1 MNLED
6 RDLRKGS
13 GEAAI
18 NLTTN
23 FTRPAKIPH
32 PANMASAENIS
43 RQEFVA
49 FPANNS
55 PLAAC
60 VSFLVIF
67 TLLIFSFSCQA
78 RKETSKV
85 ESTAQTTELL
95 KTKKPLPRS
104 ESFFGLHFDLHPNAS
119 DTELG
124 ADVSEEN
131 IAELLDRVKPDYVQY
146 DCKGHP
152 GYTGYPTKVGW
163 PSPGIVKDSLAI
175 WRKVT
180 REKGVGLYIH
190 YSGVWDSKAIEE
202 HPEWARIDA
211 KGQRDPNATSVFGPY
226 VDRLL
231 IPQLK
236 EVIATYDLDGAWVD
250 GECWRAELDYSPEAL
265 KAWQKYSGK
274 TRAPKGPSDP
284 DWLEWK
290 MFQRQAFES
299 YLCHW
304 VDALHEFRPGV
315 QLTSNWMYTTFAPK
329 PVVAH
334 LDFLSG
340 DYSPSLSVDRAR
352 MEARYLASTGKPWD
366 LMAWGF
372 DRGREQGWSL
382 KSAVHLEQE
391 AAVVL
396 MQGGGFEVYNTP
408 TRRGYIVPAIIDQ
421 LEQVARFCRQRQSLS
436 FKSRTVPQVA
446 LLLSETSLWERMDR
460 VFSPWAGEYD
470 ELEGALHALLELHY
484 SVDILAEHQLI
495 SRIKEFPLL
504 VIPEAHR
511 LEPNFQKEVV
521 RYVENGGSLLLLG
534 EKSARL
540 FESLLGVKMVG
551 EPQPI
556 TAELATPAGPVSLNG
571 RWQEVELAG
580 AEAIGFKYPTRDF
593 RRGRTI
599 AATIASYG
607 KGKVAA
613 VYGPVAL
620 AFFRSHHPALRQF
633 IGNLAQNLFPSPA
646 VMVEAPPT
654 VDVALRRTADNRL
667 TLHLLNRTGFP
678 VPDRYNFIDYVPP
691 VGPIQ
696 VKLALEEK
704 PRNVVWMPE
713 GTRLK
718 WKWDKGYLY
727 TTIPALQIHGILL
740 VD

>member
-1 MNLED
+1 MNI
-6 RDLRKGS
+6 RAWYLRKNS
-13 GEAAI
+13 AAAAI
-18 NLTTN
+18 NSSAN
-23 FTRPAKIPH
+23 FILATKIAQ
-32 PANMASAENIS
+32 PANIASEANIS
-43 RQEFVA
+43 LRA
-49 FPANNS
+49 SDTLPATNS
-55 PLAAC
+55 PVAVC
-60 VSFLVIF
+60 ISFLAIF
-67 TLLIFSFSCQA
+67 ALLIFFSACEV
-78 RKETSKV
+78 RKQISKIDNA
-85 ESTAQTTELL
+85 TQTQEHL
-95 KTKKPLPRS
+95 KPKRPLPRS

-119 DTELG
+119 DTGLG

-131 IAELLDRVKPDYVQY
+131 IAELLGRVKPDYVQY

-202 HPEWARIDA
+202 HPDWTRIDA
-211 KGQRDPNATSVFGPY
+211 EGKRDPNATSVFGPY

-236 EVIATYDLDGAWVD
+236 EVISAYDLDGAWVD

-274 TRAPKGPSDP
+274 IRAPKSPSDP

-290 MFQRQAFES
+290 MFQRQAFER

-304 VDALHEFRPGV
+304 VDTLHEFRPGV

-329 PVVAH
+329 PVVAR

-352 MEARYLASTGKPWD
+352 VEARYLASTGQPWD

-372 DRGREQGWSL
+372 DRGRDQVWSL
-382 KSAVHLEQE
+382 KTAVHLQQE

-408 TRRGYIVPAIIDQ
+408 TRRGYIIPAIIDQ
-421 LEQVARFCRQRQSLS
+421 LEQVARFCRERQSLS

-446 LLLSETSLWERMDR
+446 LLLSETSLWDRMGR

-504 VIPEAHR
+504 VIPDAHR

-521 RYVENGGSLLLLG
+521 NYVENGGSLILLG

-540 FESLLGVKMVG
+540 FEPLLGIRLVG
-551 EPQPI
+551 EPQQI
-556 TAELATPAGPVSLNG
+556 SAELATPASPVSLNG

-580 AEAIGFKYPTRDF
+580 AEPIGFRYPTRDF
-593 RRGRTI
+593 RRGQAV

-633 IGNLAQNLFPSPA
+633 IGNLTQRLFPSP
-646 VMVEAPPT
+646 VIMVEAPPT
-654 VDVALRRTADNRL
+654 VDVALRKTADNRL
-667 TLHLLNRTGFP
+667 RLHLLNRTGFP

-696 VKLALEEK
+696 VKLALGEK

-718 WKWDKGYLY
+718 WRWEKGYLY
-727 TTIPALQIHGILL
+727 TTIPTLHIHGILL